1 MIRSTHTRL
10 VTVDKKSI
18 FMSLPFKGDLAADLI
33 NRRLYSALR
42 RTFSTATLR
51 SWFTTA
57 PLLRLSLKD
66 KLPVHSQN
74 MIVYSFSCCCAAEY
88 IGRTTR
94 QLGKRVKEHHP
105 VWLQSGNRKTITSA
119 IVGHLADSGHRVDP
133 SMAFRVLYKAPR
145 NLPKS
150 VQKGHIAAAEAVA
163 IRLRNPILCC
173 QKRFVQTLRLPWP
186 ANTPRMTHANPTQTA
201 QSIMISQCNDP
212 PSWLDPFGSPIR
224 KLIAEQSKWILYFNC
239 YINLQICID
248 LMSISR
254 KHMFANLSS

>member
-1 MIRSTHTRL
+1 
-10 VTVDKKSI
+10 
-18 FMSLPFKGDLAADLI
+18 MSLPFKGDLAADLI